1 MSNVNGEK
9 SEFDK
14 WLEENGIAL
23 SNENLNLLKL
33 AWNKSLSLAC
43 KLVRENEGTDFEAEA
58 KYRVPLNNFVW
69 SYDENENAIRI
80 FRGYYQIVKI
90 PKKGTP
96 HTEYYP
102 NKQRMDWIISALNEY
117 EKVNPMWKDE

>member
-1 MSNVNGEK
+1 MSNLGK
-9 SEFDK
+9 AQSEFDK
-14 WLEENGIAL
+14 WLDENGIAL
-23 SNENLNLLKL
+23 SNENLNLIKL

-43 KLVRENEGTDFEAEA
+43 EIVGENEGTDFGAEA

-80 FRGYYQIVKI
+80 FRGYYQIMKI

-96 HTEYYP
+96 YAEYYP
-102 NKQRMDWIISALNEY
+102 NKERLDWIISALNEY
-117 EKVNPMWKDE
+117 EKISPMWKDE